1 MNSKHLLLSNRPS
14 RRIYFRLVPQEEY
27 VFESS
32 LNKNMFLNR
41 PSRRICFRIVPQE
54 EYVLHI
60 RIVPQEEYVLHI
72 RIFPQEENVFE
83 SSLKKNMFYIT

>member
-1 MNSKHLLLSNRPS
+1 
-14 RRIYFRLVPQEEY
+14 
-27 VFESS
+27 
-32 LNKNMFLNR
+32 MFLNR
-41 PSRRICFRIVPQE
+41 PSRRLCFRIVPQE